1 MLICKPLANH
11 QLAESYLLS
20 NLPSCNLYL
29 LGPAGPCKDPIRELY
44 QFDTIGVSFRTYCIK
59 QSAPSWSPGTLG
71 NICVV
76 EGPGGGRD
84 TRISTEAATHLVL
97 LELLDI
103 SGHLLLCLGLGPLL
117 ILSCKKNQGSE
128 VAEGSQFGVP
138 LVSTF

>member
-1 MLICKPLANH
+1 M
-11 QLAESYLLS
+11 
-20 NLPSCNLYL
+20 
-29 LGPAGPCKDPIRELY
+29 
-44 QFDTIGVSFRTYCIK
+44 
-59 QSAPSWSPGTLG
+59 
-71 NICVV
+71 V

-84 TRISTEAATHLVL
+84 ARISTEAATHLVL

-128 VAEGSQFGVP
+128 MAEGSQLVVP